1 MRKHEDLKKAY
12 NDAAEKNKN
21 CNTQLDAANAENKQL
36 KDQNYIQE
44 KDIAR
49 LKIDSSE
56 NSVRLIK
63 TREDLDQ
70 LQNSYETLLKNTE
83 KQNQRLDR
91 DLKDLETKL
100 NKKEVELNKKEQDL
114 ADKEKSINDL
124 QLNLKQKE
132 SRVNELQSILNSK
145 DSAVNALKNSLTKA
159 LLGYKD
165 QGLTVTVKNGKVY
178 VSMDEKLLFASGSI
192 VVDKKGKEALLEFA
206 KAINSQKDVGIMIEG
221 HTDNVPIKSGQI
233 KDNWDLS
240 VLRATSILR
249 FLTED
254 GKIDP
259 TRIIASGRG
268 EYLPVAENKS
278 AENRAKNRRTEIIL
292 TPKLDELF
300 EILGN

>member
-1 MRKHEDLKKAY
+1 
-12 NDAAEKNKN
+12 
-21 CNTQLDAANAENKQL
+21 
-36 KDQNYIQE
+36 
-44 KDIAR
+44 
-49 LKIDSSE
+49 
-56 NSVRLIK
+56 
-63 TREDLDQ
+63 
-70 LQNSYETLLKNTE
+70 
-83 KQNQRLDR
+83 
-91 DLKDLETKL
+91 
-100 NKKEVELNKKEQDL
+100 L

-132 SRVNELQSILNSK
+132 TRVNELQAVLNSK

-165 QGLTVTVKNGKVY
+165 QGLSIAVKNGKVY

-206 KAINSQKDVGIMIEG
+206 KAINSQVDVGIMIEG
-221 HTDNVPIKSGQI
+221 HTDNVPIKAGQI

-240 VLRATSILR
+240 VLRATSIVR

-268 EYLPVAENKS
+268 EFLPVAENKS

-292 TPKLDELF
+292 TPKLNELF